1 MGFSGRE
8 SPGGYPH
15 VRLVKGFHG
24 TKEMHKGLQGK
35 LLSTCALHRW
45 VVVLFSPKPL
55 SGLGLES
62 LAFRCRG

>member
-15 VRLVKGFHG
+15 IRLVKGFHE

-45 VVVLFSPKPL
+45 VVVLFSPKP
-55 SGLGLES
+55 
-62 LAFRCRG
+62 